1 MAMGNSGDGDQ
12 AARRAMQDPEIVN
25 IMQDSYMQLVLR
37 EMENDP
43 TRVQDYMRDP
53 QISEKINKL
62 ISAGIIRFA
71 K

>member
-1 MAMGNSGDGDQ
+1 
-12 AARRAMQDPEIVN
+12 MQDPEIVN